1 MNTKFLKNN
10 LHFIIICLSVVVLG
24 IIVGIAIDTDT
35 NKKLTIKENE
45 PDGESKIN
53 KLIIKFVIRVEN
65 NGFEPL
71 TPCVQSN

>member
-53 KLIIKFVIRVEN
+53 KLIINVN
-65 NGFEPL
+65 
-71 TPCVQSN
+71 TMMCVSLWFSQILL

>member
-53 KLIIKFVIRVEN
+53 KLIINEIMSSLIKN
-65 NGFEPL
+65 N
-71 TPCVQSN
+71 NK